1 MTLLRFGPDTLR
13 ASRFGL
19 SPLAETLSTLVRL
32 RRAGGGRAIDP
43 QVRELR
49 TWLKRDPFADGLLQ
63 LVAATKY
70 LPDFVAIPPVGME
83 TRIEDELAAMS
94 SIDDQAARETLAI
107 AQRFAWASDGLA
119 WAEVDHVTGRAAE
132 AFARGW
138 AQFVQPDW
146 PRRRAIME
154 RDIHY
159 RVGTIA
165 VDGWRQALDGM
176 SRGLHW
182 VAPDIIQFST
192 QTHPDRLI
200 GDDGLVF
207 VPHTG
212 PHGQW
217 TCEAPPRFALVYPA
231 RGVLADHGPVNRG
244 LARLLGRGKAAVIA
258 ELATPATPS
267 QLAALLGVSLGT
279 ISSHLASLRD
289 ADVVITHRNGRA
301 VYYELTPTGQQ
312 LASLI
317 RAIE

>member
-1 MTLLRFGPDTLR
+1 MLRLGPDTLR

-32 RRAGGGRAIDP
+32 RRPVGGRAIDP
-43 QVRELR
+43 QVRELGS
-49 TWLKRDPFADGLLQ
+49 WLSKDPFADGLLR

-70 LPDFVAIPPVGME
+70 LPDFVAIPPVGMD
-83 TRIEDELAAMS
+83 TRVEDELAAMS
-94 SIDDQAARETLAI
+94 AIDDQAARETLAI
-107 AQRFAWASDGLA
+107 AQHFAWASDGLA

-132 AFARGW
+132 ALARGW
-138 AQFVQPDW
+138 TQFVQPDW

-176 SRGLHW
+176 ARGLHW
-182 VAPDIIQFST
+182 VGPDIIQFST

-212 PHGQW
+212 PNGQW

-231 RGVLADHGPVNRG
+231 RGALAGHPPVNRG
-244 LARLLGRGKAAVIA
+244 LTHLLGLGKAAVLA

-267 QLAALLGVSLGT
+267 QLAAVLGVSLGT
-279 ISSHLASLRD
+279 ILSHLASLRD
-289 ADVVITHRNGRA
+289 AGVVVTHRNGRA
-301 VYYELTPTGQQ
+301 VYYELSPTGEQ
-312 LASLI
+312 LASLM
-317 RAIE
+317 RANE